1 MEIYSLNT
9 EWELLCNLTFTTSVG
24 GGRGGGQLE
33 KTN

>member
-24 GGRGGGQLE
+24 GGRGEQLE

>member
-1 MEIYSLNT
+1 MEIYTLNT

-24 GGRGGGQLE
+24 GGGGGQLE

>member
-24 GGRGGGQLE
+24 GGGQLI